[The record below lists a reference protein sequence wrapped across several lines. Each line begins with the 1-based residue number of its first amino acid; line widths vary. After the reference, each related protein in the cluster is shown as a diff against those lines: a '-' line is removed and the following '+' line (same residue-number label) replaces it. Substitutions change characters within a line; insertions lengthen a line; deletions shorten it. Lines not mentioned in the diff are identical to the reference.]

1 MEKMKY
7 LNYTL
12 IGIAGIAYVCICV
25 DFVLNADVTY
35 KDEEVP
41 LFWKIACAP
50 LAPILLV
57 FAHIALFFSKFF

>member
-1 MEKMKY
+1 MEKIKY
-7 LNYTL
+7 LNYIL

-50 LAPILLV
+50 LAPILLILG
-57 FAHIALFFSKFF
+57 HIVLFFSKFF